1 MRIKLT
7 DQQRDVGVVAA
18 KFLEER
24 IPLARLREL
33 ADEAEAGKSVLA
45 IEESTWASCA
55 ALGWF
60 GLGIPASHGGV
71 GCGPVEEV
79 ILFTE
84 LGRHLAPG
92 PFVSTVMAGWI
103 ATGADEPDL
112 AADFVEG
119 RRRAGLEVG
128 RFVQDGEPG
137 GYVVSVTGSTLEL
150 CEIRSSV
157 PVPSVDG
164 SVRLS
169 MGAKGTP
176 VAAVND
182 PQLRARAQ
190 LLVSAMELGI
200 ARATLDMSV
209 EYAKVR
215 TQFDR
220 PIGTFQAVKHRCA
233 DMAMRAHA
241 AQAQVLFASFQV
253 ESRSSDAPFHAAAA
267 KTIATKAAKLNTAD
281 NVQNHGAI
289 GFTAEHDAGLYAR
302 RAHMLEYCL
311 GGDVAAA
318 STLLAASQHRFET
331 LPPVPAEWF
340 GPTRTA

>member
-7 DQQRDVGVVAA
+7 EQQRDVGVVASR
-18 KFLEER
+18 FLEEKV
-24 IPLARLREL
+24 PLTRLREL
-33 ADEAEAGKSVLA
+33 ADDAEAGKSVLA

-60 GLGIPASHGGV
+60 ALGIPASAGGV

-92 PFVSTVMAGWI
+92 PYLPTVMAGWV
-103 ATGADEPDL
+103 ATAAGEGALATDL
-112 AADFVEG
+112 FEG

-137 GYVVSVTGSTLEL
+137 GFVVSVNGTTLEL

-164 SVRLS
+164 SVPLS
-169 MGAKGTP
+169 MGAKGAPLAT
-176 VAAVND
+176 VND
-182 PQLRARAQ
+182 AQLRARAQ
-190 LLVSAMELGI
+190 LLASAMELGI

-209 EYAKVR
+209 AYAKVR
-215 TQFDR
+215 MQFDK

-233 DMAMRAHA
+233 DMAMRVHA
-241 AQAQVLFASFQV
+241 AQAQTLFASFQV
-253 ESRSSDAPFHAAAA
+253 ESRAPDAPFHAAAA

-289 GFTAEHDAGLYAR
+289 GFTVEHDAGLFAR

-311 GGDVAAA
+311 GGDTVAA

-331 LPPVPAEWF
+331 LPPAPAEWF
-340 GPTRTA
+340 DRSRTA